1 MSPERHDAHPN
12 DLMPGYVNG
21 TLDAPDRARLAAHLA
36 ACLPC
41 RQELAAWRTIAEATH
56 ESVVGVGAPSPALLA
71 SVWARIDAPSP
82 VERAREALRLA
93 WATAPRSLAQ
103 QWAVLRAQAML
114 IPQGIWITSA
124 IVLTMV
130 FAVASIWSGPAV
142 PPALLGLVVPL
153 VTAVGVA
160 FIYGPEH
167 DTALEVTLAT
177 PTSPRVVLIGRLAL
191 VCGYDLAFASAITC
205 LLALTRGTGFTLL
218 ASVWL
223 GPMLLLAGLSL
234 LVSLIWGAVAGVSV
248 AVGLALLRIFA
259 TSLALT
265 SKPAIIDALR
275 LDRLWVTSPWML
287 ALAVALIAL
296 AAAIVPRQERLA

>member
-1 MSPERHDAHPN
+1 
-12 DLMPGYVNG
+12 MPGYVNG
-21 TLDAPDRARLAAHLA
+21 TLDAPARARLEAHLA

-41 RQELAAWRTIAEATH
+41 QQELAAWRTIAVATR
-56 ESVVGVGAPSPALLA
+56 EGMATVGAPAPELMAG
-71 SVWARIDAPSP
+71 VWARIDAPSP
-82 VERAREALRLA
+82 AARARGALRLA
-93 WATAPRSLAQ
+93 WSTAPRRLAQ
-103 QWAVLRAQAML
+103 QWAVLRAQVRL
-114 IPQGIWITSA
+114 IPRGIWITSA
-124 IVLTMV
+124 VALTLV
-130 FAVASIWSGPAV
+130 FALASIWSGTAI
-142 PPALLGLVVPL
+142 PPALLGLAVPL

-167 DTALEVTLAT
+167 DAALEVTLAT

-191 VCGYDLAFASAITC
+191 VCGYDLAFASVITC

-259 TSLALT
+259 STLALPG
-265 SKPAIIDALR
+265 KPAIIDGLR
-275 LDRLWVTSPWML
+275 LDQLWVTSPWML